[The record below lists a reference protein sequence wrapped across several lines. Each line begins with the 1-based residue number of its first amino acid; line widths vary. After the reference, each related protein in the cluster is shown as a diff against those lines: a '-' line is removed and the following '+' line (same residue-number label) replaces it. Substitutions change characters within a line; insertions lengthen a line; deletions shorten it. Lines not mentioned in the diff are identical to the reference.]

1 MGAILERYL
10 QKFQKSADLYQKSR
24 SVMPGGDPPHLFPV
38 YIDTAQG
45 ALKWDVD
52 GNELVDYVMGSGA
65 LLLGHDHPV
74 VVEALRGRIGQG
86 IHVLANPMAIGWAE
100 LIKSMI
106 PSAERVRFAG
116 SGTETTYLALR
127 LARAYT
133 GKKKVAKFLS
143 HFHGWHDYVTP
154 DSDHNN
160 AVGIPDETLS
170 TVVVLEPE
178 ISAVE
183 RLLRDDD
190 DVAAVILEPTGGHWG
205 KFPLT
210 NPRFLHDLRDV
221 TAKYGVVMI
230 MDEVITGFRAS
241 RGGAQG
247 RFDVLPD
254 LTTLSKITAGGLPA
268 GAVAGRAEILDLI
281 DSQDQSRRVHN
292 SGTFNGNPLA
302 AAAGIACLELIGS
315 EPINERADAAAD
327 RLKSGL
333 RDALMKMEV
342 AGHVHGV
349 ASMVHVLLGVE
360 CDCGGGICT
369 LPHSQIAQAT
379 APEPRNQLRMAMLN
393 EGVEMMSGG
402 LGFMVSAV
410 HTEEQIDR
418 TVDAFERALAGLRE
432 EGVVTSAQEAAFTGA

>member
-1 MGAILERYL
+1 MGTILERYV
-10 QKFQKSADLYQKSR
+10 QKFQKSGELYQEAL
-24 SVMPGGDPPHLFPV
+24 SVMPGGDLFRPPHPFPV

-52 GNELVDYVMGSGA
+52 GNELVDYLMGSGV

-74 VVEALRGRIGQG
+74 IVEALRERIGQG
-86 IHVLANPMAIGWAE
+86 MHVLANPMAIRWAE

-106 PSAERVRFAG
+106 PSAERVRFTS
-116 SGTETTYLALR
+116 SGTDSTYLALR

-133 GKKKVAKFLS
+133 GKNKVAKFS
-143 HFHGWHDYVTP
+143 RHFHGWHDYVTP
-154 DSDHNN
+154 ESDRVT
-160 AVGIPDETLS
+160 AVGIPNETLS

-190 DVAAVILEPTGGHWG
+190 DVAAVILEPTGAHWG
-205 KFPLT
+205 QYPLP
-210 NPRFLHDLRDV
+210 NPEFLQDLRDV
-221 TAKYGVVMI
+221 TARYGVVMI

-241 RGGAQG
+241 RGGAQA

-254 LTTLSKITAGGLPA
+254 LTTLSKVTAGGLAA
-268 GAVAGRAEILDLI
+268 GALAGRADILDLMA
-281 DSQDQSRRVHN
+281 SQDDSRRVTN

-302 AAAGIACLELIGS
+302 AAAGIASLELIAS
-315 EPINERADAAAD
+315 EPINERADATAE

-342 AGHVHGV
+342 TGHVHGV
-349 ASMVHVLLGVE
+349 SSMVHLLLGVE

-369 LPHSQIAQAT
+369 LPHGQIADAT
-379 APEPRNQLRMAMLN
+379 APEGVNQLRMAMLN

-410 HTEEQIDR
+410 HTEEQVDR
-418 TVDAFERALAGLRE
+418 TVDAFESALANLRE
-432 EGVVTSAQEAAFTGA
+432 EGVVT